1 MFRLFKKM
9 ILIRKVFQAIK
20 SINQIINKIL
30 KFNQMEF
37 REVKFRI
44 IIIPKLIMEN
54 SNIKIMNLI
63 NIL

>member
-1 MFRLFKKM
+1 M

-54 SNIKIMNLI
+54 SNKKIMNLI